1 MTAPTDNPSLAEAN
15 TRRHDAALRAAHDA
29 IERLVREGK
38 AVNFGTVAHAAGVSR
53 SWLYRE
59 GEITETITRLRCSS
73 SSTTA
78 LAARRA
84 STDSLRQR
92 LDTARDEITRLRAEN
107 SALRDQLA
115 RHLGHRRTQPS
126 ARRTEEST

>member
-1 MTAPTDNPSLAEAN
+1 MTLPTDNAFLAEAN
-15 TRRHDAALRAAHDA
+15 TRRHEAALAAAHDA

-38 AVNFGTVAHAAGVSR
+38 AVNFATVAHAAVVSR
-53 SWLYRE
+53 SWLYRQ

-73 SSTTA
+73 SSTSA
-78 LAARRA
+78 FAARRA
-84 STDSLRQR
+84 SADSLRQR

-115 RHLGHRRTQPS
+115 RHLGHRRTQPDGRNS
-126 ARRTEEST
+126 EKRP

>member
-1 MTAPTDNPSLAEAN
+1 MTAPTDNTFLAAAN
-15 TRRHDAALRAAHDA
+15 TRRHEAALAAAHDA
-29 IERLVREGK
+29 IERLTREGK
-38 AVNFGTVAHAAGVSR
+38 AVNFGTVAQAAGVSR
-53 SWLYRE
+53 SWLYRD

-115 RHLGHRRTQPS
+115 RHLGHQRTKPGGRR
-126 ARRTEEST
+126 AEERT